1 MKVLCTMNF
10 SVESASEIK
19 DNLVIQNMSRI
30 IYKKKIPN
38 NDFLNLIILMKYLT
52 KSWWQLKCL
61 CIKPKTCKKLYKYFL
76 LILSFTTL
84 VWLEIFLK
92 K

>member
-38 NDFLNLIILMKYLT
+38 NDFFNLIILMKYLT
-52 KSWWQLKCL
+52 KS
-61 CIKPKTCKKLYKYFL
+61 
-76 LILSFTTL
+76 
-84 VWLEIFLK
+84 
-92 K
+92 

>member
-1 MKVLCTMNF
+1 MNF

-52 KSWWQLKCL
+52 KS
-61 CIKPKTCKKLYKYFL
+61 
-76 LILSFTTL
+76 
-84 VWLEIFLK
+84 
-92 K
+92 